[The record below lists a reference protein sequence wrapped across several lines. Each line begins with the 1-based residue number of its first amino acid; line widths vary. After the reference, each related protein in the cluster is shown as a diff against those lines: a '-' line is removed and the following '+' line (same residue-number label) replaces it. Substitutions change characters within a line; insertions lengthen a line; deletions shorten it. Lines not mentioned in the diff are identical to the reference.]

1 MYLAFTS
8 SDPCIPTNAR
18 MASAI
23 TTAANN
29 NAFADN
35 VPVYFPFTSILFTS
49 TEYFIECSSLF
60 RLICIITNFE
70 TMYTIMSAI
79 TISRITG
86 SSPAKYALFT

>member
-29 NAFADN
+29 N

>member
-29 NAFADN
+29 NAFEDN
-35 VPVYFPFTSILFTS
+35 VPVYSILFTS
-49 TEYFIECSSLF
+49 TEYLIECSSLF

-70 TMYTIMSAI
+70 TIYTIISAI